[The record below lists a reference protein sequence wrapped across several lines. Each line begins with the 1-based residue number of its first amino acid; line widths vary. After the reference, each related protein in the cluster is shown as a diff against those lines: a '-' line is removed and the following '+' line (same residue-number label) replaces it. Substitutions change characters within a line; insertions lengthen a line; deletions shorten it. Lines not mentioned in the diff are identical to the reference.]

1 VPNTL
6 YLPELREMLAE
17 NNMAELDV
25 FCRAL
30 HPARTAEFM
39 EGLTAREAWEVLRH
53 AEEQARGE
61 IFGYFERDKQ
71 VEIFE
76 TADRAEIGQLL
87 ANLPPD
93 DRVDILASVRPE
105 IVAELLPLIPVEER
119 RNIQRLRG
127 YPEGTAGAVMTTQF
141 ARLRENL
148 TVRQAFEEVGR
159 QVAELETAYYLYV
172 VDDQDHLRGIVSVR
186 KLILAMK
193 TPELRVTDLMERAVV
208 AVNVAEDQE
217 EVARKVARY
226 DFLAIPVV
234 DDEAHMLGIITHDD
248 IIDVVR
254 EEAVEDAQR
263 LAAVAPLEHGYL
275 ETQLLTLVWKRGVW
289 LMILFFAGLVAAK
302 TLGNYH
308 STIEAVTWL
317 VFFIPLVMSS
327 GGNSGNQSATL
338 IITGLSTGD
347 IRIADWLRVIRREVA
362 MGLMLGGGL
371 GLIGYFA
378 AVTLGTNWQE
388 AVVLPVS
395 LVLIVT
401 WGTLA
406 GSMLPLIFKR
416 LGVDPALM
424 SNPAVAS
431 LTDIVGIVIYMSVAL
446 SLLEI
451 AEP

>member
-1 VPNTL
+1 
-6 YLPELREMLAE
+6 MLAE
-17 NNMAELDV
+17 DNTAELDV
-25 FCRAL
+25 FCSAL

-39 EGLTAREAWEVLRH
+39 EGLTAAEAWQVLRH
-53 AEEQARGE
+53 AEEKTRAE
-61 IFGYFERDKQ
+61 IFSYFERDKQ
-71 VEIFE
+71 VEIIE
-76 TADRAEIGQLL
+76 RADRAEIGQLL
-87 ANLPPD
+87 AHLPPD
-93 DRVDILASVRPE
+93 DRVDILGGVRPE
-105 IVAELLPLIPVEER
+105 IIAELLPLIPVEER
-119 RNIQRLRG
+119 RDIQRLRG

-148 TVRQAFEEVGR
+148 TVRQAIDEIGR
-159 QVAELETAYYLYV
+159 QVAELETVYYLYV

-193 TPELRVTDLMERAVV
+193 TPELHVGALMERAVV
-208 AVNVAEDQE
+208 SVNVAEDQE

-275 ETQLLTLVWKRGVW
+275 ETQLLTLAWKRGVW

-302 TLGNYH
+302 TLGSYH

-338 IITGLSTGD
+338 IITGMSSGD
-347 IRIADWLRVIRREVA
+347 IHMADWLRVIRREVA
-362 MGLMLGGGL
+362 MGLMLGGAL
-371 GLIGYFA
+371 GLIGYVA
-378 AVTLGTNWQE
+378 AVALGTNWRE
-388 AVVLPVS
+388 AFVLPIS
-395 LVLIVT
+395 LVLVVT

-406 GSMLPLIFKR
+406 GSILPLIFKR
-416 LGVDPALM
+416 LGLDPALM

-431 LTDIVGIVIYMSVAL
+431 LTDIAGIVIYMTVAL
-446 SLLEI
+446 TLLEI
-451 AEP
+451 AER